1 LPGRRRRR
9 APLGPQPEKPAPDR
23 RRAAAIAQTGIAGG
37 EQAVALAVF
46 VLIASMGSRP
56 PIVICF
62 ALGGRAGPLLERLKN
77 WLSQNNAVIMAVL
90 MVIIGVKLIGDAISG
105 LF

>member
-1 LPGRRRRR
+1 
-9 APLGPQPEKPAPDR
+9 
-23 RRAAAIAQTGIAGG
+23 
-37 EQAVALAVF
+37 
-46 VLIASMGSRP
+46 MGSRP